1 MSSLLARRG
10 LQACDRR
17 QARGLR
23 TTAWSLAMALA
34 WGALGCSIDD
44 RVLTVRP
51 DGGSGGTMVVGSS
64 DAGSDASLPQLADGQ

>member
-1 MSSLLARRG
+1 
-10 LQACDRR
+10 
-17 QARGLR
+17 
-23 TTAWSLAMALA
+23 MALA